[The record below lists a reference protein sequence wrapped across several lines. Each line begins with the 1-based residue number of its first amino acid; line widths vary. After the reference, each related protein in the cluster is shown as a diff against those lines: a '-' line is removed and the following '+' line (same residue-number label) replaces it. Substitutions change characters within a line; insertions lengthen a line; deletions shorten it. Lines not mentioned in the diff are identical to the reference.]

1 MVNLI
6 VNQLIMKA
14 PIHLLD
20 KEQLHVSAEWVPN
33 HLLVWNQTSSQL
45 KSIRGNQRHYSWQQA
60 LSYGELAKRQC
71 GRTNK
76 TARIDQSIP

>member
-14 PIHLLD
+14 PIHVLD

-33 HLLVWNQTSSQL
+33 HLLAYPS
-45 KSIRGNQRHYSWQQA
+45 
-60 LSYGELAKRQC
+60 
-71 GRTNK
+71 TNMAI
-76 TARIDQSIP
+76 TVPCAWDGHATGLP